1 MLALIKNNKI
11 IRKTEVGQSVTLL
24 NGDKVSPA
32 QAGWTNSDGYSL
44 ATILDADAIPD
55 GKRSVAK
62 EVELISGSP
71 KWVHTLKD
79 IPPPSTD
86 PIDYPLN
93 PAQFEA
99 ILSLIGIT
107 VEQIDTAIDSVITDP
122 PSAAFAK
129 AKVRKATAY
138 HRDNELFDLLVPVM
152 QITNEEIDTA
162 WMQAKEFH

>member
-1 MLALIKNNKI
+1 MLALIKDNTI
-11 IRKTEVGQSVTLL
+11 ITKVREGQTVKLT
-24 NGDKVSPA
+24 NGDSVSPA
-32 QAGWTNSDGYSL
+32 QAGWSNADGYSL

-99 ILSLIGIT
+99 ITSILGVTI
-107 VEQIDTAIDSVITDP
+107 EQIDGAIDMAIADP
-122 PSAAFAK
+122 VDNAFAK
-129 AKVRKATAY
+129 AKARKSTEY
-138 HRDNELFDLLVPVM
+138 NRDNPLFALLGPLLSLTDA
-152 QITNEEIDTA
+152 QIDAA
-162 WMQAKEFH
+162 WMQAKDLR

>member
-1 MLALIKNNKI
+1 MLALIKDNTI
-11 IRKTEVGQSVTLL
+11 ITKVREGNSVSLL

-55 GKRSVAK
+55 GKRSTAK
-62 EVELISGSP
+62 DVTLISGSP
-71 KWVHTLKD
+71 KWIHTLED
-79 IPPPSTD
+79 IPAPSTD

-107 VEQIDTAIDSVITDP
+107 VDQIDAAIDSVITD
-122 PSAAFAK
+122 AAANAFAK
-129 AKVRKATAY
+129 AKVRKATSY
-138 HRDNELFDLLVPVM
+138 HRDNALFALLTPVM
-152 QITNEEIDTA
+152 DVTAAEIDTA
-162 WMQAKEFH
+162 WMQAKDFR